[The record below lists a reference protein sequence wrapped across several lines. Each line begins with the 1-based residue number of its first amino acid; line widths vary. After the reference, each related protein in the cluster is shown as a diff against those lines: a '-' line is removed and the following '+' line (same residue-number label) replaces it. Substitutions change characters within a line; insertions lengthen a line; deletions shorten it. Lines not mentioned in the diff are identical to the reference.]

1 MTISL
6 YGEEDFKGIFDISQK
21 CKFPVCNTN
30 KEVNKFLLGIY
41 RKLLKLKSQKM
52 TISPIDI
59 IKIETIEQIS
69 QLFVDQ
75 GGFAMSQDI
84 QDYIK
89 ENALYLLNYAKTIR
103 GRDITVSIIVTELRD
118 ISDFAKFD
126 EYVLLMYWWLDIAYG
141 LINNSNCSK
150 KLTINLI
157 LTDLNKYLPDN
168 IIDVISNKHV
178 NTGYTWSCKDNNKII
193 IYRREEWFRVFIH
206 ESFHALGLDNINS
219 LNRVNKKIKDLF
231 PLNINILVGEAYCE
245 FWARI
250 IKSAIFSFVI
260 NQEKLSETKYLSMTY
275 DLINIE
281 RVFSLFQGIKVLR
294 YMNLT
299 YEDLIGT
306 DDRSKIKRMRFY
318 KEETNVFAYYVLT
331 MILMSNYSNFLE
343 WCITNNMN
351 TIKLSSSTNS
361 QDSLMN
367 YFKEIY
373 KSKQFLDILTCM
385 TSIYNLKLLEK
396 KNKRLMNTTRMTI
409 VDIS

>member
-1 MTISL
+1 MTTIL

-30 KEVNKFLLGIY
+30 KEVNKFLLMIY
-41 RKLLKLKSQKM
+41 RKLLKLKSQNM
-52 TISPIDI
+52 TITPIDI
-59 IKIETIEQIS
+59 IKIETIEQIT
-69 QLFVDQ
+69 QLFADQ
-75 GGFAMSQDI
+75 GGFAMTQEI

-103 GRDITVSIIVTELRD
+103 GRQITVSIILTELSD
-118 ISDFAKFD
+118 VSDFAKFNQ
-126 EYVLLMYWWLDIAYG
+126 YILLIYWWLDIAYG

-150 KLTINLI
+150 KLHINLI
-157 LTDLNKYLPDN
+157 LTDLNKHLPDN
-168 IIDVISNKHV
+168 IIDVISQKHV
-178 NTGYTWSCKDNNKII
+178 NTGYTWACKYDNKII
-193 IYRREEWFRVFIH
+193 IYRKEEWFRVFIH

-219 LNRVNKKIKDLF
+219 LNMINKNIKDLF
-231 PLNINILVGEAYCE
+231 PLNINISVGEAYCE

-260 NQEKLSETKYLSMTY
+260 NQDNLSETKYLGMIY
-275 DLINIE
+275 KLINIE

-299 YEDLIGT
+299 YEDLIET
-306 DDRSKIKRMRFY
+306 DEQSKIKRMRFY
-318 KEETNVFAYYVLT
+318 KEDSNVFAYYVLT
-331 MILMSNYSNFLE
+331 MILMSNYSSFLK
-343 WCITNNMN
+343 WCIKNNMD
-351 TIKLSSSTNS
+351 TIKLTSSINA

-367 YFKEIY
+367 YFKGIY

-385 TSIYNLKLLEK
+385 TSIYDLKLLEK
-396 KNKRLMNTTRMTI
+396 KNKQLMNTTRMTI